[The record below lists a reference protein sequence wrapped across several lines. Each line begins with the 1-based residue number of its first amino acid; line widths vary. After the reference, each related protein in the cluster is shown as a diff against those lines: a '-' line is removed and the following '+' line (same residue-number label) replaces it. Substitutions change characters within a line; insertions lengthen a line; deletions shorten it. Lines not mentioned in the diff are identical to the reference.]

1 MSEQNNTITA
11 YKAFDMDMKCRGFQY
26 EVGKEYELDGEIECC
41 SRGFHAC
48 EYPMDVLFH
57 RRMEKSL
64 FAVVELSGNIDS
76 QVGMTSTKLCASHIR
91 IVDMLSLPVLIK
103 KHAELSDANIFP
115 VSSAEARFGSFKRID
130 NNTKGSLYL
139 DYYTSDNK
147 ERIYFPISESD
158 VTALD
163 SDANIYMTGD
173 FSRIVSCAPYNHI
186 KTEGISNKIV
196 SSSTNA
202 NIVVCGQKSTISS
215 SGELARIV
223 SFGRENKIVSSG
235 RDALISSLGVMAE
248 IIVAGLHCH
257 VGALGNCTTICS
269 SGKSSRI
276 YSCGSHCK
284 ILSTGERSFIDCQG
298 GDSTVVCQ
306 GAKSFV
312 KAVIGTWVT
321 LTEFAD
327 NNVDMLCVRTEYV
340 DGVRIKADTWY
351 ELKNGYFVE
360 AEI

>member
-1 MSEQNNTITA
+1 MKEENTITA
-11 YKAFDMDMKCRGFQY
+11 SKAFDINMKCRGFQY

-48 EYPMDVLFH
+48 EYPMDVLFY

-64 FAVVELSGNIDS
+64 FAVVELSGKIDS
-76 QVGMTSTKLCASHIR
+76 QVDISSTKLCASHIR

-115 VSSAEARFGSFKRID
+115 VSSAEARLGSFIRID
-130 NNTKGSLYL
+130 GSKGSLCF
-139 DYYTSDNK
+139 DYYTSAKN

-163 SDANIYMTGD
+163 TNANIYMTGN

-186 KTEGISNKIV
+186 KTDGISNKIA

-202 NIVVCGQKSTISS
+202 NIVVCGQNSTISS

-235 RDALISSLGVMAE
+235 RYALISSLGVMAE
-248 IIVAGLHCH
+248 IIVAGPHCH
-257 VGALGNCTTICS
+257 VGALGNCTTISS
-269 SGKSSRI
+269 SGKSTRI
-276 YSCGSHCK
+276 YSSGSHCK
-284 ILSTGERSFIDCQG
+284 ILSTGVKSFIDCQG
-298 GDSTVVCQ
+298 EHSTVVCQ
-306 GAKSFV
+306 GANSFV

-321 LTEFAD
+321 LTEFSN

-360 AEI
+360 TEI

>member
-11 YKAFDMDMKCRGFQY
+11 YKAFDMNMKCRGFQY
-26 EVGKEYELDGEIECC
+26 EVGKEYELDGEIACC

-64 FAVVELSGNIDS
+64 FAVVELSGKIDS
-76 QVGMTSTKLCASHIR
+76 LVGITSSKLCASHIR
-91 IVDMLSLPVLIK
+91 IVEMLSLSELVGL
-103 KHAELSDANIFP
+103 HADLTDANIFP
-115 VSSAEARFGSFKRID
+115 VSSKEARTGSFRRID
-130 NNTKGSLYL
+130 KSKGSFYF
-139 DYYTSDNK
+139 DYYTSAHN
-147 ERIYFPISESD
+147 ERLYFPESESS
-158 VTALD
+158 VTVLH

-173 FSRIVSCAPYNHI
+173 FSRVESRAPYDHI

-196 SSSTNA
+196 SSRANA
-202 NIVVCGQKSTISS
+202 NIVVCGQESTISS
-215 SGELARIV
+215 SGEIARIV

-235 RDALISSLGVMAE
+235 RHALISSLGVKAE
-248 IIVAGLHCH
+248 IIVAGPHCN
-257 VGALGNCTTICS
+257 VGVLGNCTTISS

-276 YSCGSHCK
+276 YSCGSHSK
-284 ILSTGERSFIDCQG
+284 ILSTGVQSFIDCQG
-298 GDSTVVCQ
+298 GDSTVVCH

-312 KAVIGTWVT
+312 KAIIGTWVT

-327 NNVDMLCVRTEYV
+327 NDVDILCVRTEYV

-351 ELKNGYFVE
+351 ELKGGEFVE

>member
-1 MSEQNNTITA
+1 MKEEKTITA
-11 YKAFDMDMKCRGFQY
+11 YKAFDMDMKCRDFQY
-26 EVGKEYELDGEIECC
+26 EVGKEYEMDGEIECC

-64 FAVVELSGNIDS
+64 FAVVELSGKIES
-76 QVGMTSTKLCASHIR
+76 QVGITSTKICASHIR

-103 KHAELSDANIFP
+103 QHAVLSDANIFP
-115 VSSAEARFGSFKRID
+115 VSSAEARLGSFKRID
-130 NNTKGSLYL
+130 NSKGSLYL

-147 ERIYFPISESD
+147 ERVYFPISESD

-186 KTEGISNKIV
+186 KTEGIYNKIV

-202 NIVVCGQKSTISS
+202 NIVVCGHNSKISS

-248 IIVAGLHCH
+248 IFVAGLHCH
-257 VGALGNCTTICS
+257 VGALGNCTTISS
-269 SGKSSRI
+269 SGKSTRI
-276 YSCGSHCK
+276 YSCGSHSK

-298 GDSTVVCQ
+298 EHSTVVCQ
-306 GAKSFV
+306 GSNSFV

-321 LTEFAD
+321 LTEFSN

>member
-64 FAVVELSGNIDS
+64 FAVVELSGKIDS
-76 QVGMTSTKLCASHIR
+76 EVGITSTKLCASHIR

-115 VSSAEARFGSFKRID
+115 VSSAEARLGSFKRID
-130 NNTKGSLYL
+130 RSNGSLYF
-139 DYYTSDNK
+139 DYYTSANN
-147 ERIYFPISESD
+147 ERIYFPNPESS

-223 SFGRENKIVSSG
+223 SFGRKNKIVSSG
-235 RDALISSLGVMAE
+235 RDALISSLGVMAD
-248 IIVAGLHCH
+248 IIVAGTHCH
-257 VGALGNCTTICS
+257 VGSLGNCTTISS
-269 SGKSSRI
+269 SGKSTRI
-276 YSCGSHCK
+276 YSSGSHCK
-284 ILSTGERSFIDCQG
+284 ILSTGVQSFIDCQG
-298 GDSTVVCQ
+298 EHSTVVCQ
-306 GAKSFV
+306 GANSFV

-321 LTEFAD
+321 LTEFAN

-351 ELKNGYFVE
+351 TLKDNDFVE
-360 AEI
+360 TEI

>member
-1 MSEQNNTITA
+1 MEEENTIKA
-11 YKAFDMDMKCRGFQY
+11 YKAFEKDMTCRDFQY

-48 EYPMDVLFH
+48 EYPMDVLFYC
-57 RRMEKSL
+57 RMEKSL
-64 FAVVELSGNIDS
+64 FAVVELSGKIDS
-76 QVGMTSTKLCASHIR
+76 QVGISTTKLCASHIR
-91 IVDMLSLPVLIK
+91 IVEMLSLPVLIK
-103 KHAELSDANIFP
+103 KHAELSDANIFQ
-115 VSSAEARFGSFKRID
+115 VSSAEARLGSFKRID
-130 NNTKGSLYL
+130 RSNGSLCF
-139 DYYTSDNK
+139 DYYTSANN
-147 ERIYFPISESD
+147 ERLYFPNSESS

-163 SDANIYMTGD
+163 SDANIYMTGN
-173 FSRIVSCAPYNHI
+173 FSRIVSCAPHNHI

-202 NIVVCGQKSTISS
+202 NIVVCGQASTISS

-235 RDALISSLGVMAE
+235 RYALISSLGVMAE
-248 IIVAGLHCH
+248 IFVAGLHCH

-269 SGKSSRI
+269 SGKNSRI

-284 ILSTGERSFIDCQG
+284 ILSTGVKSFIDCQG
-298 GDSTVVCQ
+298 EHSTVVCQ
-306 GAKSFV
+306 GANSFV

-321 LTEFAD
+321 LTEFAN